1 MRDRI
6 FIDTNVLVY
15 LLLENESRKHSQAVQ
30 LMEALKGNFIFIS
43 TQVLN
48 ELYVSLQK
56 HDIDEAEIENKIRK
70 LIGIYNIL
78 IIDIST
84 IKLCWKVSR
93 KYSYSYWDSLIIA
106 SALER
111 NCSVLYTE
119 DMQDG
124 QVIDDKLRIVN
135 PFAAKKTVKGQN

>member
-48 ELYVSLQK
+48 EL
-56 HDIDEAEIENKIRK
+56 
-70 LIGIYNIL
+70 
-78 IIDIST
+78 
-84 IKLCWKVSR
+84 
-93 KYSYSYWDSLIIA
+93 
-106 SALER
+106 
-111 NCSVLYTE
+111 
-119 DMQDG
+119 
-124 QVIDDKLRIVN
+124 
-135 PFAAKKTVKGQN
+135 